1 MGHLVDHSRGDPL
14 HVEIPYNSVGCAQD
28 GLRTAAPP
36 QQKELY
42 CPQVTHRDKLYFSSL
57 SCSDFGVL
65 SCPTAA
71 VSEKTRRA
79 PTYLETIPHNLEVEK
94 KKELKHLGFG
104 SWYKFSAWSTCLC

>member
-65 SCPTAA
+65 SCPRAA

-94 KKELKHLGFG
+94 KKE
-104 SWYKFSAWSTCLC
+104 